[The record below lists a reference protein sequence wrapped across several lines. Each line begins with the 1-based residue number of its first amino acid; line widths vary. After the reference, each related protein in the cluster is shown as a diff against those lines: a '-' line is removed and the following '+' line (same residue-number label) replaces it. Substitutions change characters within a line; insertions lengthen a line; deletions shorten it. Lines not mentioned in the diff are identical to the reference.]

1 MLGLKFSAKFTG
13 NLIVKLIEMITFEFF
28 KEFSAI
34 YNSILFRESQFL
46 PKESQSQG
54 RRVIKSDLHNIND
67 CRLSCSRIYFLDLFS
82 NLDNQIVA
90 KQTRFYFDIVVIRKA
105 RLKILE

>member
-1 MLGLKFSAKFTG
+1 
-13 NLIVKLIEMITFEFF
+13 MITFEFF
-28 KEFSAI
+28 KEFWAI
-34 YNSILFRESQFL
+34 YNSILFRESLFFS

-82 NLDNQIVA
+82 NLDNQVVA
-90 KQTRFYFDIVVIRKA
+90 KQTRFYFDIVAIRKA